1 MYMPGRH
8 KLNVPAYSVSTD
20 RWRDFDWMLF
30 LTMGV
35 LMAFGTISIWSAV
48 GLPNP
53 TQELF
58 NDGTKHLLFGI
69 IGLGIMFFFAT
80 VDYRYLEAVVWPLYA
95 GGILLLLAVQTPLGV
110 TVGGA
115 QNWINVGFTLIQPS
129 EFTKITTV
137 LALASYCAGQ
147 GYEMRRLSNFV
158 IAGLIVALPSGLILI
173 GPDLGQTMVYIAIW
187 FSSLMA
193 MRTSKLWI
201 WLTVIMMPLFGL
213 FAWQFV
219 LQEYQKTRLR
229 VSFNPTIDELGAG
242 YQIIQARTAIG
253 AGGIFGEGIR
263 GGTQSTLNLLGVAE
277 SDFIFAHAS
286 GMFGFVG
293 MTGLIIAMVILIWRC
308 LIVAEV
314 ARDQFGQMIAICAA
328 GMFFFQATLNIGM
341 NVGLMPVAGI
351 TLPFVSA
358 GVSSLWTS
366 MAFIGILQSIRM
378 HHRKLGFQP
387 LNS

>member
-1 MYMPGRH
+1 MD
-8 KLNVPAYSVSTD
+8 VPAYSVSTD

-48 GLPNP
+48 GLPSPASN
-53 TQELF
+53 

-69 IGLGIMFFFAT
+69 IGLGLMFFFAT
-80 VDYRYLEAVVWPLYA
+80 VDYRYLEAVVWPAYGL
-95 GGILLLLAVQTPLGV
+95 GILLLMAVQTPLGV

-147 GYEMRRLSNFV
+147 GAEMRRLSNFI
-158 IAGLIVALPSGLILI
+158 IAALIVGLPSLLILI

-187 FSSLMA
+187 FSGLMA
-193 MRTSKLWI
+193 MRTNRLWI
-201 WLTVIMMPLFGL
+201 WLTVIALPFLLL
-213 FAWQFV
+213 FAWRFV
-219 LQEYQKTRLR
+219 LVDYQKNRLI
-229 VSFNPTIDELGAG
+229 VSFDPDRAPLEGG

-293 MTGLIIAMVILIWRC
+293 MIGLMVAMVILIWRC
-308 LIVAEV
+308 LVVAEV
-314 ARDQFGQMIAICAA
+314 ARDHFGQMIAVCAA

-366 MAFIGILQSIRM
+366 MVFVGILQSIRM

-387 LNS
+387 LNQAG

>member
-1 MYMPGRH
+1 MPRRH
-8 KLNVPAYSVSTD
+8 KMDVPAYSVSTD

-48 GLPNP
+48 GLPSPATN
-53 TQELF
+53 

-69 IGLGIMFFFAT
+69 VGLVLMFFFAT
-80 VDYRYLEAVVWPLYA
+80 VDYRYLEAVVWPAYA

-129 EFTKITTV
+129 EFTKITTI

-147 GYEMRRLSNFV
+147 GAEMRRLSNFI
-158 IAGLIVALPSGLILI
+158 IAALIVGLPSLLILI

-187 FSSLMA
+187 FSGLMA
-193 MRTSKLWI
+193 MRTNRLWI
-201 WLTVIMMPLFGL
+201 WLTVVALPFLLL
-213 FAWQFV
+213 FAWRFV
-219 LQEYQKTRLR
+219 LVDYQKNRLI
-229 VSFNPTIDELGAG
+229 VSFDPDRAPLEGG

-293 MTGLIIAMVILIWRC
+293 MIGLMVAMVILIWRC
-308 LIVAEV
+308 LVVAEV
-314 ARDQFGQMIAICAA
+314 ARDHFGQMIAVCAA

-366 MAFIGILQSIRM
+366 MIFVGILQSIRM

-387 LNS
+387 LNQAG

>member
-1 MYMPGRH
+1 MYLSRRH
-8 KLNVPAYSVSTD
+8 KMDIPSYSVATD

-35 LMAFGTISIWSAV
+35 LMAFGGISIWSAV

-53 TQELF
+53 MVDLL
-58 NDGTKHLLFGI
+58 NDGSKHLIFGAV
-69 IGLGIMFFFAT
+69 GLVLMFFFASL
-80 VDYRYLEAVVWPLYA
+80 DYRYLLAIVWPLYIA
-95 GGILLLLAVQTPLGV
+95 GLLALMVVQTPLGV
-110 TVGGA
+110 EVAGA
-115 QNWINVGFTLIQPS
+115 QNWLNVGFTLIQPS
-129 EFTKITTV
+129 EFTKITTI
-137 LALASYCAGQ
+137 LALSAFVAGQ
-147 GYEMRRLSNFV
+147 GAEMKRLSNFV
-158 IAGLIVALPSGLILI
+158 IAALIVALPSVLILI

-187 FSSLMA
+187 LSAILA
-193 MRTSKLWI
+193 MRTSKVWI
-201 WLTVIMMPLFGL
+201 AITAISLPFLAL

-219 LQEYQKTRLR
+219 LQPYQKTRLM
-229 VSFNPTIDELGAG
+229 VSFNPDSDQLGGG
-242 YQIIQARTAIG
+242 YQILQARTAIG
-253 AGGIFGEGIR
+253 AGGVFGEGIR

-293 MTGLIIAMVILIWRC
+293 MIGLMVAMVILIWRC
-308 LIVAEV
+308 LAIAEI
-314 ARDQFGQMIAICAA
+314 ARDHFGQMIAISAA

-366 MAFIGILQSIRM
+366 MIFVGILQSIRM

-387 LNS
+387 L